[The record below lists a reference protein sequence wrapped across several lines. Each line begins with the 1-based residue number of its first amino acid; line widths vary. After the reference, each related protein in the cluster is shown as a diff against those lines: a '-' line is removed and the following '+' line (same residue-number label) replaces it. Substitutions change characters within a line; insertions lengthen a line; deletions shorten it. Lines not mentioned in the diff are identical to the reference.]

1 MLFRCFRFFQGFGHR
16 HSAHGRHPVR
26 AARLGPLVLAGVLAW
41 TGPVVAFDAQGHRGA
56 RGLAPENTLAGIE
69 QALAIG
75 VTTLEIDVVLSA
87 DGVPVLSHDTAPNP
101 DITRDASGEW
111 LKARGEPF
119 YRLGLNDI
127 ARFDVG
133 RINPGSRYAR
143 EFADQVPRDGE
154 RIPTLAAVFGQI
166 ESWGAAH
173 ATFNIELKLSPL
185 RPEDS
190 PRPAEFVRAV
200 LDVVKRYG
208 MASRVTLQSFD
219 WRVLQ
224 EARRQAPA
232 LPLSY
237 LSSQQLRFD
246 TLSSGEWTH
255 GLRLAD
261 FDDAPAMVAA
271 AGGQLWSPRFNDLSQ
286 AKMARAR
293 ALKLRVIPWTVNETA
308 DMERLMDWGV
318 DGLITDYPDRLR
330 AVMQR
335 RGMALPPPVT
345 IPTRRSGDAPQPAE
359 ASEPAPF
366 GVAPDLR

>member
-1 MLFRCFRFFQGFGHR
+1 MYHRFF
-16 HSAHGRHPVR
+16 SLLL
-26 AARLGPLVLAGVLAW
+26 LGCSLGWAVTAQ
-41 TGPVVAFDAQGHRGA
+41 AFDAQGHRGA

-69 QALAIG
+69 QALAVG
-75 VTTLEIDVVLSA
+75 VSTLEIDVVLSA
-87 DGVPVLSHDTAPNP
+87 EGVPVLSHDTAPNP

-143 EFADQVPRDGE
+143 EWADQEPRDGE
-154 RIPTLAAVFGQI
+154 RIPTLAAVFGQVD
-166 ESWGAAH
+166 SWSAAH
-173 ATFNIELKLSPL
+173 VGFNIELKLSPL
-185 RPEDS
+185 RPDES
-190 PRPAEFVRAV
+190 PRPADFVRAV
-200 LDVVKRYG
+200 LDVVKRHG

-232 LPLSY
+232 LQLSY
-237 LSSQQLRFD
+237 LSSQRRRFD

-255 GLRLAD
+255 GLRLGD
-261 FDDAPAMVAA
+261 FEDAPAMVAA
-271 AGGQLWSPRFNDLSQ
+271 AGGRLWSPQFQDLSQ
-286 AKMARAR
+286 ATMARAR
-293 ALKLRVIPWTVNETA
+293 SLKLRVIPWTVNESA
-308 DMERLMDWGV
+308 DMERLIDWGV

-335 RGMALPPPVT
+335 RGLALPPQVV
-345 IPTRRSGDAPQPAE
+345 APARHGTETPEPPAIT
-359 ASEPAPF
+359 EPAPF